1 MSDGI
6 YCYIV
11 VYDGAL
17 GNEGLISLF
26 SMLIFLCLPKLPLTH
41 AHTKRRK
48 KKNLKHC
55 LFCWLSS
62 FQIVLFYLCC
72 GEFNM
77 NLSILSQLYVI
88 LFLGAE
94 GEN

>member
-17 GNEGLISLF
+17 GNEGLLSLF
-26 SMLIFLCLPKLPLTH
+26 SMLIFGACLSCLSPM
-41 AHTKRRK
+41 HTQNVE

>member
-26 SMLIFLCLPKLPLTH
+26 SMLIFLCLP
-41 AHTKRRK
+41 
-48 KKNLKHC
+48 N
-55 LFCWLSS
+55 
-62 FQIVLFYLCC
+62 
-72 GEFNM
+72 
-77 NLSILSQLYVI
+77 
-88 LFLGAE
+88 
-94 GEN
+94 